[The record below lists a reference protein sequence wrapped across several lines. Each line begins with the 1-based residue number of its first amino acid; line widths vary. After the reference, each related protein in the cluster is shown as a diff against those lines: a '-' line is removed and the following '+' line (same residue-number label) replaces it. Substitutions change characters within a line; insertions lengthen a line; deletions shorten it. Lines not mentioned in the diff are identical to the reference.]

1 LRWPLIAPALDRIGL
16 SADTAVLLDHA
27 PAVIGAAAAGLF
39 AQYNWHLFWFAVAL
53 TLVVRLPELR
63 QSPSLRALGLFLLLG
78 CAFLF
83 ALFVLTPA
91 GKWAESYTAV
101 NRLSLQIVPAM
112 LAFAALLWREPVAAR
127 VRLPARMAEAAA
139 TAP

>member
-1 LRWPLIAPALDRIGL
+1 
-16 SADTAVLLDHA
+16 LL
-27 PAVIGAAAAGLF
+27 
-39 AQYNWHLFWFAVAL
+39 
-53 TLVVRLPELR
+53 VRLPELKR
-63 QSPSLRALGLFLLLG
+63 SSPLRALGLFLLLG

-112 LAFAALLWREPVAAR
+112 LVFAALLWREPVIAEASATAPR
-127 VRLPARMAEAAA
+127 RMAELAS